1 MQIDGD
7 IIDLRKITV
16 PLLTIVAKH
25 ERVLFNE
32 AGITYYTN
40 ANVHNTID
48 MDLESVLRPMEFQI
62 LNICIITKNWTWNLR
77 RKTSN
82 GIKNT

>member
-32 AGITYYTN
+32 AGITLLMLMY
-40 ANVHNTID
+40 
-48 MDLESVLRPMEFQI
+48 
-62 LNICIITKNWTWNLR
+62 IIQ
-77 RKTSN
+77 
-82 GIKNT
+82 

>member
-1 MQIDGD
+1 MTDTRTILLISNRMQIDGD

-32 AGITYYTN
+32 AGIT
-40 ANVHNTID
+40 
-48 MDLESVLRPMEFQI
+48 
-62 LNICIITKNWTWNLR
+62 C
-77 RKTSN
+77 
-82 GIKNT
+82 